1 MILASVEAANE
12 RALGRMMENV
22 SDSFIGPYGMDK
34 KDAQRYI
41 FAKLYRKEWRR
52 VLIYKLEIELESPT
66 TAKASFKIFLA
77 RSDDIKSLE
86 DIKTKTKLDAFRLEV
101 NIVNEDQAWRVIKAK
116 HRRLGAKELL

>member
-1 MILASVEAANE
+1 
-12 RALGRMMENV
+12 MEHV

-41 FAKLYRKEWRR
+41 FAKLYRNEWRR
-52 VLIYKLEIELESPT
+52 VLIYKLKVELESPT

-77 RSDDIKSLE
+77 RSDEIKSLE

-101 NIVNEDQAWRVIKAK
+101 DLVSEDESWRVIKAK
-116 HRRLGAKELL
+116 HRRLGPKELL